1 MTTTTMEKPA
11 RVAMNGVD
19 VPTFIATLG
28 AVDETREIAHFNFR
42 AHGKWVAGTHSQVTY
57 DDFFGACAESRHNNK
72 YTVDADHPNVLCGG
86 DNGPTPAELVLGA
99 LSSCILAGIGNI
111 ASMRQVKLN
120 SVETKAEGDINLN
133 GILGIDTSVRNGFSA
148 IRLTVK
154 IDGDADAETLEKIVN
169 QSIARSA
176 VFDVLTNGVPVAVN
190 AVAA

>member
-1 MTTTTMEKPA
+1 MTTATMEKPA
-11 RVAMNGVD
+11 RVAINGVD
-19 VPTFIATLG
+19 IPTFIATLG
-28 AVDETREIAHFNFR
+28 AVDETREIAHFKFR
-42 AHGKWVAGTHSQVTY
+42 ATGKWMSGTHSQVEI
-57 DDFFGACAESRHNNK
+57 DDYFGACDEGNHK
-72 YTVDADHPNVLCGG
+72 QKHIVEADHPTVLCGE
-86 DNGPTPAELVLGA
+86 DNAATPAELILAA
-99 LSSCILAGIGNI
+99 LSSCIMAGIGNV

-176 VFDVLTNGVPVAVN
+176 VFDTLTNGVPVAVN

>member
-1 MTTTTMEKPA
+1 MS
-11 RVAMNGVD
+11 
-19 VPTFIATLG
+19 
-28 AVDETREIAHFNFR
+28 
-42 AHGKWVAGTHSQVTY
+42 GTHSQVEY
-57 DDFFGACAESRHNNK
+57 DDYFGACDEGNHK
-72 YTVDADHPNVLCGG
+72 KKHVVEADHPAVLCGE
-86 DNGPTPAELVLGA
+86 DNAATPAELLLGA
-99 LSSCILAGIGNI
+99 LSSCIMAGIGNI

-176 VFDVLTNGVPVAVN
+176 VFDTLTNGVPVAVN

>member
-1 MTTTTMEKPA
+1 MTTATMEKPA

-19 VPTFIATLG
+19 VPAFVATLG
-28 AVDETREIAHFNFR
+28 AVDATREIGNFNFR
-42 AHGKWVAGTHSQVTY
+42 AHGKWVAGTHSQVEF
-57 DDFFGACAESRHNNK
+57 DDYFGACAEGRHEK
-72 YTVDADHPNVLCGG
+72 KHTVDADHLTVLCGA
-86 DNGPTPAELVLGA
+86 DNGPTPVELVLGA
-99 LSSCILAGIGNI
+99 LSSCIMAGIGNI

-133 GILGIDTSVRNGFSA
+133 GILGIDTSVRNGFNA

-176 VFDVLTNGVPVAVN
+176 VFDILTNGVPVAVN
-190 AVAA
+190 AVVA